1 MKLIR
6 ACTIGVILGA
16 VVASSIALAADQVV
30 QPAET
35 KKSEEVKAPPPE
47 EKKEV
52 EVREDRI
59 KSIQRRAFLK
69 YNRWELTPTF
79 CLSLNDAFYQR
90 MGVGAAGAYHV
101 ADALGFEIQGIY
113 IIDFRTDMVGYFQR
127 ANQALPRVS
136 QMRYYFMGSLLWSPL
151 YGKLSFFT
159 NDIVPFD
166 AYLIGGMGMV
176 STSTGAKLAGN
187 LGLGLRYFV
196 TSWLAIKLEVRDLIY
211 TDRFH
216 LEESNANYTDIQNQ
230 LMLGIAVSFFLPPDF
245 EYEYQ

>member
-1 MKLIR
+1 M
-6 ACTIGVILGA
+6 ADGLG
-16 VVASSIALAADQVV
+16 L
-30 QPAET
+30 
-35 KKSEEVKAPPPE
+35 
-47 EKKEV
+47 
-52 EVREDRI
+52 
-59 KSIQRRAFLK
+59 
-69 YNRWELTPTF
+69 
-79 CLSLNDAFYQR
+79 
-90 MGVGAAGAYHV
+90 
-101 ADALGFEIQGIY
+101 EIQGIY
-113 IIDFRTDMVGYFQR
+113 IVDFQTDMVGYFQR
-127 ANQALPRVS
+127 ANQALPLVS

-176 STSTGAKLAGN
+176 STATGAKLAGN
-187 LGLGLRYFV
+187 LGLGLRYSV

-216 LEESNANYTDIQNQ
+216 LEEADANYTHIQNQ